1 MSRLIDWRRIVRPT
15 GAGFI
20 ISIAGMTAGVTMAQ
34 AQTYPAKA
42 VKMIVP
48 FAAGGATDTVAR
60 QLAARLQDVMG
71 QSFIVENRTGANG
84 NIGADFVAKSP
95 ADGYT
100 LLVADLGTFTS
111 GPAVYPNL
119 PFDPITDFA
128 AITMLVGS
136 PYGLA
141 VNPSLPVTSVKELL
155 AYAKA
160 NPGTFNYAMLGN
172 GSASHLAGI
181 ELGARANVPFTFVPY
196 KGGAPALTDVA
207 GGQSQA
213 LSIAM
218 LSTYPFVRGGKLKLL
233 AVMSRERL
241 SFLPD
246 VPTVA
251 ESGFPGFVAGQWQ
264 ALYGP
269 KGLSRE
275 IGEKLRAESIRFL
288 NTPEMK
294 KRFADQGGE
303 VATGTPE
310 ELTRFVVEEKAKFAK
325 LVKDHNVKVD

>member
-1 MSRLIDWRRIVRPT
+1 MVTFFNLARNRKGW
-15 GAGFI
+15 
-20 ISIAGMTAGVTMAQ
+20 IAGLITGVCALCATSGV

-42 VKMIVP
+42 VKISVP
-48 FAAGGATDTVAR
+48 YAAGGATDSVAR
-60 QLAARLQDVMG
+60 QLAARLQEVMG

-84 NIGADFVAKSP
+84 NIGSDFVAKAP

-100 LLVADLGTFTS
+100 LLAADLGTFTS

-119 PFDPITDFA
+119 PFDPIGDFA

-141 VNPSLPVTSVKELL
+141 VNPALPVASVKEML

-207 GGQSQA
+207 GGQAQA

-269 KGLSRE
+269 KGLPKE
-275 IGEKLRAESIRFL
+275 IIEKLRTEASRFL
-288 NTPEMK
+288 NTSEMK
-294 KRFADQGGE
+294 KRFAEQGGE

-310 ELTRFVVEEKAKFAK
+310 ELTRFVAEEKAKFAK
-325 LVKDHNVKVD
+325 LVKEHNVKVD

>member
-1 MSRLIDWRRIVRPT
+1 MVTFFNLARSRKGW
-15 GAGFI
+15 
-20 ISIAGMTAGVTMAQ
+20 IAGLITGVCALCATSGV

-42 VKMIVP
+42 VRMIVP

-60 QLAARLQDVMG
+60 QLAARLQEVMG

-84 NIGADFVAKSP
+84 NIGSDFVAKAP

-119 PFDPITDFA
+119 PFDPIGDFA

-141 VNPSLPVTSVKELL
+141 VNPSLPVASVKEML

-207 GGQSQA
+207 GGQAQA

-241 SFLPD
+241 SFLPE

-269 KGLSRE
+269 KGLPKE
-275 IGEKLRAESIRFL
+275 IIEKLRTEASRFL
-288 NTPEMK
+288 NAPEMK
-294 KRFADQGGE
+294 KRFAEQGGE

-310 ELTRFVVEEKAKFAK
+310 ELTRFVAEEKAKFAK
-325 LVKDHNVKVD
+325 LVKEHNVKVD